1 MKNFNLLRK
10 SERKSV
16 GTTLALT
23 VGSPSFDRRYS
34 RLKHLAFMLL
44 FLLGSLNVWGATDTK
59 EEGFERATTGNA
71 YQGDASVTTSDSDCG
86 ISWAIHYGCVSTSS
100 KITGNNS
107 AALRLYKT
115 GDFGYLNTTTA
126 INGLTE
132 VSFNAKAATSN
143 SAKIKIDVNYST
155 DGTNWSPMKKVSATG
170 ADFLSQ
176 DLSTQA
182 SQYTAYIPSGVSGNL
197 YFQIAINSGST
208 RPTKSGTQLTID
220 DVVFTYET
228 GGTPE
233 PCKTPT
239 VEWNTK
245 PANGEVGGSMT
256 ASVTTNYSNGLTYSS
271 SNPTVATV
279 TNAGVI
285 NYLSAGTTTITATVT
300 GDGTTFCEGP
310 VSVQQEITVTAPAGG
325 GGGGTLS
332 HTWDLTKISYSAAS
346 AEQVTWSSD
355 DDDNVENDVV
365 KMIVEKGAAET
376 APNSYLGDA
385 NSHTSSRFYQNSNLK
400 IMHRFDVTI
409 TSVVFTAK
417 TEADATALQT
427 SDWSNA
433 ADVTAS
439 GTTVTVTPNDPIV
452 DISAPIGETCDFTGV
467 TVYYTKGDPEPETPT
482 FSVAAG
488 TYTSVQSVEL
498 SCATEG
504 ATIYYTTNGDTPNN
518 TSTEYTAAISVGEN
532 MTIKAIAIKDAKS
545 SSVAEAAYVIN
556 LPEDENVRKTWNL
569 SIDETA
575 TASDDELTWTA
586 TYVGMSYAKGKAS
599 SNANNYYPGT
609 AGQSYTSTRF
619 YKNGVLTI
627 TPSGKQITSIVFTAT
642 SNSYATALANS
653 AWTNATA
660 AASGTTVTVTATDGE
675 SAISATIGATCGFK
689 AVQVNYIDIDM
700 TKPETP
706 VFSVAAGTYTEVQN
720 VTITCATEG
729 ATIYYTTDGST
740 PDNTSTE
747 YTGSAI
753 SLSERGTYTIKAIA
767 IKDAKSSAVAEAA
780 YVINLPEDENVRKT
794 WDLSI
799 DETASASTTELTWTA
814 TYIGMSYAK
823 GTASSNANNYYPG
836 TAGKS
841 YTSTRFY
848 TNGVLTITPSGKQIT
863 SIVFT
868 ATTTDYANALQS
880 STWTNGSAAVSD
892 KVVTVT
898 PTDGESAISATI
910 GATCGFT
917 AVQVNYITDTRVAAG
932 LTWSTDAVEITLGE
946 LFSAPTLNNPNSI
959 AAGEI
964 TIESNNISLA
974 TVAGGVVSLVE
985 NATGTATITASF
997 AGNASYKPATV
1008 SYNITVNAAP
1018 VPAETKNIVVLAE
1031 YNSKFYAM
1039 TNSLS
1044 SSALA
1049 AVEVEKDG
1057 SNIVVSSAE
1066 DKAAIQWT
1074 ATVEGENTTLMD
1086 ANNKYIKGSDG
1097 ASLSLDDAAYIW
1109 NWDGE
1114 KSCYISSEYTTRGL
1128 FFNNSGVFKGY
1139 ATSNLTNDAYAATE
1153 VIEIASEN
1161 IVITSKVDPALA
1173 YSPVSETITAGDA
1186 WSAPTLSNIFNV
1198 TPITYSSDK
1207 ESVATVTSEGVITL
1221 AGGYGTAVIT
1231 AHFDESAAYFES
1243 EATYTITVNKP
1254 AATPTSTVYRKVTK
1268 TADIT
1273 DGEYLIVYEGDATQ
1287 HEAAVFDGSLDNVD
1301 QAKKAL
1307 PVEIVNNE
1315 IAGNTDLDAATFTID
1330 VTTGTLKSASG
1341 WYIGKTENS
1350 NGLDKSTT
1358 EAYANTFAITNG
1370 AAVITGVGGCTL
1382 RYNYAVDQLRF
1393 RYYKSGQQDVQ
1404 LYKKVVTPPTPDY
1417 GSYQRT
1423 VTAGNYG
1430 TICLPQ
1436 AGTIEGATLYE
1447 IGSFENNIIYVDE
1460 VIGGVMEA
1468 GKPYIFQATADQ
1480 LNVTYTSATVEQTA
1494 GNANGLHGFYNLE
1507 DENATLPLA
1516 DNASLGNYI
1525 LYQNAYW
1532 LVSGRAAYI
1541 ANYRAYIKISE
1552 IQNTPAPEPTPGQA
1566 PRRRVAMSVHGEQVA
1581 TGFENGELINGENG
1595 VQKVLI
1601 DGELFILRGEKM
1613 YDAKGQLVK

>member
-1 MKNFNLLRK
+1 
-10 SERKSV
+10 
-16 GTTLALT
+16 
-23 VGSPSFDRRYS
+23 
-34 RLKHLAFMLL
+34 MLL
-44 FLLGSLNVWGATDTK
+44 FLLGSLNVWGRTGSIIFD
-59 EEGFERATTGNA
+59 FEADGAHRSSGSNSYAQGPQEYAQNEIAISCTYMDVVTTGSPLKGNA
-71 YQGDASVTTSDSDCG
+71 NALGRVAKNKTNSPVLLIGPIDMTDKTITEILYQTKGVAAMSQICEYSTNGTSWTTAVSLTTMPTSATEETSETISVTGTSTFYVR
-86 ISWAIHYGCVSTSS
+86 ITTS
-100 KITGNNS
+100 
-107 AALRLYKT
+107 
-115 GDFGYLNTTTA
+115 
-126 INGLTE
+126 
-132 VSFNAKAATSN
+132 V
-143 SAKIKIDVNYST
+143 
-155 DGTNWSPMKKVSATG
+155 
-170 ADFLSQ
+170 
-176 DLSTQA
+176 
-182 SQYTAYIPSGVSGNL
+182 
-197 YFQIAINSGST
+197 
-208 RPTKSGTQLTID
+208 TKSTNSNRDLQID
-220 DVVFTYET
+220 DVTISYSYED
-228 GGTPE
+228 GGTPA
-233 PCKTPT
+233 CATPT
-239 VEWNTK
+239 FSL
-245 PANGEVGGSMT
+245 A
-256 ASVTTNYSNGLTYSS
+256 
-271 SNPTVATV
+271 
-279 TNAGVI
+279 AGAVI
-285 NYLSAGTTTITATVT
+285 
-300 GDGTTFCEGP
+300 
-310 VSVQQEITVTAPAGG
+310 
-325 GGGGTLS
+325 
-332 HTWDLTKISYSAAS
+332 
-346 AEQVTWSSD
+346 
-355 DDDNVENDVV
+355 
-365 KMIVEKGAAET
+365 
-376 APNSYLGDA
+376 
-385 NSHTSSRFYQNSNLK
+385 
-400 IMHRFDVTI
+400 
-409 TSVVFTAK
+409 
-417 TEADATALQT
+417 
-427 SDWSNA
+427 
-433 ADVTAS
+433 S
-439 GTTVTVTPNDPIV
+439 GTTVAITTTTEDADIYYTMGDSPADPTTSSTKYTAPISITEATTIKAIAVKEGYDNSAVASAAYTILEPKTIAQIMPTSETEGDAFLLNDVTVTYAYGSNVYVKDETGYMMVFSSIAGAANGKVLQGLQGKAKLYKGLPEISSVIQAPTVADGPAADPEELDAYPTDADLNKYV
-452 DISAPIGETCDFTGV
+452 TLEGV
-467 TVYYTKGDPEPETPT
+467 TFASAATLSGSVTNVNGTFKGSTLIIRNNFKLSGISLATGNSYRIVGVVQKFNSDYQVYPITIEEIVEVGAPEAPT

-518 TSTEYTAAISVGEN
+518 TSTKYTAAISVGEN

-545 SSVAEAAYVIN
+545 S
-556 LPEDENVRKTWNL
+556 R
-569 SIDETA
+569 
-575 TASDDELTWTA
+575 
-586 TYVGMSYAKGKAS
+586 
-599 SNANNYYPGT
+599 
-609 AGQSYTSTRF
+609 
-619 YKNGVLTI
+619 
-627 TPSGKQITSIVFTAT
+627 
-642 SNSYATALANS
+642 
-653 AWTNATA
+653 
-660 AASGTTVTVTATDGE
+660 
-675 SAISATIGATCGFK
+675 
-689 AVQVNYIDIDM
+689 
-700 TKPETP
+700 
-706 VFSVAAGTYTEVQN
+706 
-720 VTITCATEG
+720 
-729 ATIYYTTDGST
+729 
-740 PDNTSTE
+740 
-747 YTGSAI
+747 
-753 SLSERGTYTIKAIA
+753 
-767 IKDAKSSAVAEAA
+767 VAEAA

-814 TYIGMSYAK
+814 TYIGMSQAK

-1173 YSPVSETITAGDA
+1173 YSPVSETITTGDA
-1186 WSAPTLSNIFNV
+1186 WSAPTLSNIFHV

-1273 DGEYLIVYEGDATQ
+1273 DGEYLIVYKGDATQ

-1341 WYIGKTENS
+1341 WYIGRTDNS
-1350 NGLDKSTT
+1350 NGLDKSKS
-1358 EAYANTFAITNG
+1358 EAYVNTFAITNG
-1370 AAVITGVGGCTL
+1370 AAVITGAGGCTL
-1382 RYNYAVDQLRF
+1382 RYNYASDQLRF
-1393 RYYKSGQQDVQ
+1393 RYYKSGQQAVQ